1 MVLTDNWTTS
11 IALDDEQYTVVVTI
25 RQDIES
31 FSESGKFPY
40 RIEIILPYEGDALGM
55 PHDKDATSI
64 GNIEEALRPAME
76 KDKLAIL
83 TGNYL
88 GGNKKYWIFYTR
100 NVEVFFDRLNDSL
113 EELPTFPLSFEVEED
128 STWEEYRIMKEIAS
142 SLEEV

>member
-1 MVLTDNWTTS
+1 MVLTDSWATS

-25 RQDIES
+25 RQDVES
-31 FSESGKFPY
+31 FRESGKLPY

-55 PHDKDATSI
+55 PYDKDAESI
-64 GNIEEALRPAME
+64 GDIEEALRPTME

-100 NVEVFFDRLNDSL
+100 NVDVFFDRLNDSL

-128 STWEEYRIMKEIAS
+128 PTWEEYSLMKEIAS
-142 SLEEV
+142 SLEED